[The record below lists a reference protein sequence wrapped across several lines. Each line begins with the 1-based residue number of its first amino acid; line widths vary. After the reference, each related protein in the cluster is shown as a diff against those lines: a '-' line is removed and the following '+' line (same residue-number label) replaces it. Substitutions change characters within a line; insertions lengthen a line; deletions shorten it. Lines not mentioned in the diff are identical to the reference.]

1 MSGIKSINLGL
12 AFLLEL
18 CLLVIFGYWG
28 VFIAPSLTLKVILGG
43 SLPLVLTGVW
53 GKFLAP
59 ASSTRL
65 KEPGLSL
72 TKVVIFSLAAL
83 CLYSTELSVLAI
95 VFWVIAMG
103 NLILLYNYSRF

>member
-1 MSGIKSINLGL
+1 MLKMVNLGL
-12 AFLLEL
+12 AFILEL
-18 CLLVIFGYWG
+18 CLLAIFGFWG
-28 VFIAPSLTLKVILGG
+28 VFIAPSLILKVILGG
-43 SLPLVLTGVW
+43 GLPLLLAGVW

-65 KEPGLSL
+65 KEPGLSI

-83 CLYSTELSVLAI
+83 CLYSTGQAVLAI

>member
-1 MSGIKSINLGL
+1 MVNLGL

-28 VFIAPSLTLKVILGG
+28 VFITPSLILKIIFGG
-43 SLPLVLTGVW
+43 SLPLLLAGVW

-83 CLYSTELSVLAI
+83 CLYSTGQTVLAV

-103 NLILLYNYSRF
+103 NLILLYNYNRF